1 MSEISLD
8 EARKL
13 AKAALE
19 RLSKEQGLGD
29 LLIIDD
35 AVIAAPHAWYFPY
48 DSAAFILQGN
58 ISSALAGN
66 LPVKVSRDGTELT
79 YEASPTANG

>member
-1 MSEISLD
+1 MSEISID

-19 RLSKEQGLGD
+19 RLSKEQDLGD

-35 AVIAAPHAWYFPY
+35 AVIEAAHAWYFPY
-48 DSAAFILQGN
+48 DAAAFILQGN
-58 ISSALAGN
+58 VSSALAGN
-66 LPVKVSRDGTELT
+66 LPVKVSRDGAEVT
-79 YEASPTANG
+79 YEASPTDNG